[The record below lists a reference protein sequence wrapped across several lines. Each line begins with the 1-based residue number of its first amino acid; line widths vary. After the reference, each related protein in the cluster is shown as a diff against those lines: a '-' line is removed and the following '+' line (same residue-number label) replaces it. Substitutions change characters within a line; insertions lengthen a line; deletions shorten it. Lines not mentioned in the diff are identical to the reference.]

1 MACTYNYET
10 GKITLDFHLI
20 AYNEICTLRGLKGK
34 AGNSECH
41 RCPFY
46 GGSYT
51 DMRTIDWDSWVKC
64 KHPDAKDSENSRNAM
79 YDIREKFIEEALTH
93 YYD

>member
-10 GKITLDFHLI
+10 GEITLDFHLV

-34 AGNSECH
+34 SGNSECH

-51 DMRTIDWDSWVKC
+51 DINSIEWDSFVKC
-64 KHPDAKDSENSRNAM
+64 KHPDAKDSNGSLKVKHEIYEKFKEKALSHM
-79 YDIREKFIEEALTH
+79 YD
-93 YYD
+93 

>member
-10 GKITLDFHLI
+10 GKITLDFHLV

-34 AGNSECH
+34 VGNSECH
-41 RCPFY
+41 RCTFY

-51 DMRTIDWDSWVKC
+51 YMNSIEWDSFVKC
-64 KHPDAKDSENSRNAM
+64 KHTNAKDSENSRNAM
-79 YDIREKFIEEALTH
+79 YYILEKFKEEALSH

>member
-10 GKITLDFHLI
+10 GKITLDFHLV

-51 DMRTIDWDSWVKC
+51 DMNSIEWDSFVKC
-64 KHPDAKDSENSRNAM
+64 KHHNAKDSEGSCTAKSDI
-79 YDIREKFIEEALTH
+79 YDEFEREALTH
-93 YYD
+93 LYD

>member
-10 GKITLDFHLI
+10 GKVTLDFHLV

-34 AGNSECH
+34 AGNQECH

-46 GGSYT
+46 GGSYS
-51 DMRTIDWDSWVKC
+51 DMSTINWDSFVKC
-64 KHPDAKDSENSRNAM
+64 KHKDAKNSENSSGAM
-79 YDIREKFIEEALTH
+79 SAVIEKFIEEALTH
-93 YYD
+93 FYD